1 MTKSLAFKK
10 KKKFKKKSPS
20 QHLRQVLGKRFDAIN
35 PNKFGLLRVVFLGEE
50 NLFYI
55 NITLYNCHKVCLKYI
70 DSEKIL
76 RLSVIS

>member
-1 MTKSLAFKK
+1 MTKASLSK

-55 NITLYNCHKVCLKYI
+55 SITLYNCHKVCLKYI

-76 RLSVIS
+76 RLSVSS